1 MKRFLVLLVAL
12 AAGIAAA
19 AFSISSNAASVNGV
33 GISRSTL
40 NSDLTAIGQSSAY
53 QCYLR
58 DNEALQSSGAS
69 SLPPLY
75 GVGGVDASWGLFN
88 GTFNTEFADTWLDQM
103 LTDETIHQ
111 LVAQKG
117 LTVTASDLAVAR
129 TATANIIT
137 SDVTQ
142 AENQGGS
149 TYACSGTGAQ
159 ILNSMPAS
167 FIDRQVQAQADTDAL
182 LASAAGYGLGQAAL
196 QRYYNA
202 HQGDFDTICLSG
214 IVTASQAAANAAAA
228 KLAAGQSFADVA
240 KSDSTDTSS
249 AANGGV
255 LGCAVASETTLGT
268 DVAKLPVGGVTAPL
282 SVNGSYLILQLT
294 KRTPSASFAASL
306 AAVRQAV
313 LSAGEAKAGTVLRKV
328 VAGSDITVDS
338 RYGTW
343 AKTTIVPP
351 SKPPVTSLLSPVVNV
366 PTSSSVNPATSAAG

>member
-1 MKRFLVLLVAL
+1 VKRFLILLVAL

-40 NSDLTAIGQSSAY
+40 NSDLTAIGQSAAY

-58 DNEALQSSGAS
+58 DNEVLQTSGAGT
-69 SLPPLY
+69 LPPLY
-75 GVGGVDASWGLFN
+75 GVGGVSASWGVFN
-88 GTFNTEFADTWLDQM
+88 GTFNTTFVDTWLDQL

-111 LVAQKG
+111 LVAQRG
-117 LTVTASDLAVAR
+117 LTVTSDDLAVAR
-129 TATANIIT
+129 TATASIIT
-137 SDVTQ
+137 SDISQ

-149 TYACSGTGAQ
+149 TYTCSGTGAQ
-159 ILNSMPAS
+159 ILAAMPAS
-167 FIDRQVQAQADTDAL
+167 FVDRQVQAQADTDAL
-182 LASAAGYGLGQAAL
+182 LASAAGYGLGQSQL
-196 QRYYNA
+196 QRYFEA

-214 IVTASQAAANAAAA
+214 IVTASPAAADAAAA
-228 KLAAGQSFADVA
+228 KLAAGTSFADVA

-282 SVNGSYLILQLT
+282 SENGSYLILQLT
-294 KRTPSASFAASL
+294 KRTAASSFASAL
-306 AAVRQAV
+306 PAVRQAV
-313 LSAGEAKAGTVLRKV
+313 LSAGETKAGTLLRKV
-328 VAGSDITVDS
+328 VATADITVDS

-343 AKTTIVPP
+343 AKTTIAPP
-351 SKPPVTSLLSPVVNV
+351 SKPPVTSLLSPVANV
-366 PTSSSVNPATSAAG
+366 PTASSVNPATSAAG